1 MLEEKIESWYKA
13 HGRKIIIVLGVL
25 ILLAIIIKLRIL
37 RLFAPFIV
45 AWIFAT
51 LLNRVVTWANVK
63 LKLHRGIGTILSMLT
78 ILSGVLWIIGIIVKK
93 LWEQM
98 INLTT
103 RLPQI
108 TDEMVFQINQIESN
122 LERTLRL
129 FPVDDPLT
137 NLDTLVEQL
146 MDSMS
151 SFLSSALPMA
161 YDAVAKVPNIV
172 LFIIAMLL
180 ATFFMT
186 KDYYK
191 IKAFVKAQFSDT
203 IVDKIVIMQKGILEA
218 IGGYVRTQV
227 ILMSV
232 TFIICLTGLFIFGI
246 DYALLLAVIIAI
258 VDALPVFGS
267 GTILIP
273 WAVYNF
279 LISNYSLAIG
289 LLCIYGII
297 FMTRQVLEPKI
308 LSTQIGIYALVTV
321 MAVYIGY
328 QLIGVLGLIVGPAL
342 VVIVQML
349 QNVGVIPAFKLAKET
364 KAEGDCDEKHISNK
378 NKRSS

>member
-13 HGRKIIIVLGVL
+13 HGRKIVIVISVL
-25 ILLAIIIKLRIL
+25 ILLAIIVKLRIL

-51 LLNRVVTWANVK
+51 LLNKVVTWANVK

-78 ILSGVLWIIGIIVKK
+78 ILSGVLWIIGLIAKK

-98 INLTT
+98 INFTT

-108 TDEMVFQINQIESN
+108 TDEIVLQINQIESN
-122 LERTLRL
+122 LGRTLRL
-129 FPVDDPLT
+129 FPGNDTFT
-137 NLDTLVEQL
+137 NLDTLVEEL

-151 SFLSSALPMA
+151 SFLSSALPVA

-191 IKAFVKAQFSDT
+191 IKDFVKAQFSDT
-203 IVDKIVIMQKGILEA
+203 IVDKMVIMQKGILEA

-227 ILMSV
+227 ILMSI
-232 TFIICLTGLFIFGI
+232 TFMICLAGLFIFGI

-279 LISNYSLAIG
+279 LIANYSLAIG

-328 QLIGVLGLIVGPAL
+328 QLIGVLGLIIGPAL

-349 QNVGVIPAFKLAKET
+349 QNVGVIPAFKTVRET
-364 KAEGDCDEKHISNK
+364 KTEGDCDEKHISNK